1 MGTFNVSLKT
11 LTDRVSMEVVYT
23 PKELDQICVEIAEV
37 NRPGLFLAG
46 YYDYF
51 DKLRLQ
57 IMGLAEMN
65 FLSGL
70 SPEKRYEA
78 LDQLFRQQPPA
89 VIVCRS
95 EELTPFPEMQELAQK
110 HGVAL
115 LRSNETTC
123 TLMGSLISV
132 LNLELAPRITR
143 HGVLVEVYGE
153 GILILGDSGI
163 GKSELAIELVK
174 RGHRLVADDAVELRK
189 VSNRQ
194 IMGTAPEN
202 IRHFIELRGIGI
214 VNVARVYGVG
224 AVKLSESLDL
234 VVQLEAWDPTKNYQR
249 TGLENEYY
257 DILGVSIPSTSIP
270 VSPGRNLAVV
280 LETAAI
286 NNRQKKMGYNA
297 ARELL
302 IRLGLDDK
310 MDIPHRKRSK
320 LSWNDS
326 SRNCR
331 QQQSRSGRTNRL
343 RRTVPL
349 KSEARHSCLSCRKT
363 SSSSAVQLRFAKSR
377 LSAITCWATAATSCL
392 RTKAFPAW

>member
-23 PKELDQICVEIAEV
+23 PRELDEISVEIAEV

-70 SPEKRYEA
+70 TAEKRYEA
-78 LDQLFRQQPPA
+78 LEQLFRQQPPA

-95 EELTPFPEMQELAQK
+95 EELAPFPEMQELAQK
-110 HGVAL
+110 HAVAL

-163 GKSELAIELVK
+163 GKSEAAAELLK
-174 RGHRLVADDAVELRK
+174 RGHRLIADDAVEIRK
-189 VSNRQ
+189 VAGNTLR
-194 IMGTAPEN
+194 GTSPEL
-202 IRHFIELRGIGI
+202 IRNYIEIRGIGVI
-214 VNVARVYGVG
+214 NVA
-224 AVKLSESLDL
+224 KLFGMAAIKDESTVDL
-234 VVQLEAWDPTKNYQR
+234 VVNIVPVGNEQIFDRL
-249 TGLENEYY
+249 GLEEQYM
-257 DILGVSIPSTSIP
+257 DLLGVKVPAITIP
-270 VSPGRNLAVV
+270 VRPGRNLAII
-280 LETAAI
+280 LEVAAM

-297 ARELL
+297 AAEFTEQINRHFDETA
-302 IRLGLDDK
+302 G
-310 MDIPHRKRSK
+310 
-320 LSWNDS
+320 
-326 SRNCR
+326 
-331 QQQSRSGRTNRL
+331 QS
-343 RRTVPL
+343 
-349 KSEARHSCLSCRKT
+349 
-363 SSSSAVQLRFAKSR
+363 F
-377 LSAITCWATAATSCL
+377 
-392 RTKAFPAW
+392 

>member
-70 SPEKRYEA
+70 SAEKRYEA

-143 HGVLVEVYGE
+143 HGVLVEVYG
-153 GILILGDSGI
+153 GHPDLG
-163 GKSELAIELVK
+163 
-174 RGHRLVADDAVELRK
+174 
-189 VSNRQ
+189 RQ
-194 IMGTAPEN
+194 
-202 IRHFIELRGIGI
+202 RH
-214 VNVARVYGVG
+214 
-224 AVKLSESLDL
+224 
-234 VVQLEAWDPTKNYQR
+234 
-249 TGLENEYY
+249 
-257 DILGVSIPSTSIP
+257 
-270 VSPGRNLAVV
+270 
-280 LETAAI
+280 
-286 NNRQKKMGYNA
+286 RQK
-297 ARELL
+297 
-302 IRLGLDDK
+302 
-310 MDIPHRKRSK
+310 
-320 LSWNDS
+320 
-326 SRNCR
+326 
-331 QQQSRSGRTNRL
+331 
-343 RRTVPL
+343 
-349 KSEARHSCLSCRKT
+349 
-363 SSSSAVQLRFAKSR
+363 
-377 LSAITCWATAATSCL
+377 
-392 RTKAFPAW
+392 

>member
-23 PKELDQICVEIAEV
+23 PRALDEISVEIAEV

-70 SPEKRYEA
+70 TAEKRYEA
-78 LDQLFRQQPPA
+78 LEQLFRQQPPA

-95 EELTPFPEMQELAQK
+95 EELAPFPEMQELAQK
-110 HGVAL
+110 HAVAL

-174 RGHRLVADDAVELRK
+174 RGHRLIADDAVELRK
-189 VSNRQ
+189 VSSSK
-194 IMGTAPEN
+194 IMGMAPEN

-214 VNVARVYGVG
+214 INVARLFGIG
-224 AVKLSESLDL
+224 AVKNSVE
-234 VVQLEAWDPTKNYQR
+234 VEMVIELEAWDRTKNYDR
-249 TGLENEYY
+249 TGLESNTY
-257 DILGVSIPSTSIP
+257 DILGVKVPSMLIP
-270 VSPGRNLAVV
+270 VMPGRNLAVI

-286 NNRQKKMGYNA
+286 NNRQKEMGYNA
-297 ARELL
+297 AQELL
-302 IRLGLDDK
+302 NRLGLQ
-310 MDIPHRKRSK
+310 
-320 LSWNDS
+320 NDV
-326 SRNCR
+326 
-331 QQQSRSGRTNRL
+331 SG
-343 RRTVPL
+343 
-349 KSEARHSCLSCRKT
+349 
-363 SSSSAVQLRFAKSR
+363 F
-377 LSAITCWATAATSCL
+377 
-392 RTKAFPAW
+392 

>member
-1 MGTFNVSLKT
+1 MDSHYSVKLGQLIKDFEL
-11 LTDRVSMEVVYT
+11 EVLRGA
-23 PKELDQICVEIAEV
+23 PGFEDILIQKEDV
-37 NRPGLFLAG
+37 NRPALQLAG
-46 YYDYF
+46 FFDYF
-51 DKLRLQ
+51 DYKRIQ
-57 IMGLAEMN
+57 MIGRVEATYLAQ
-65 FLSGL
+65 LSAEERRI
-70 SPEKRYEA
+70 SF
-78 LDQLFRQQPPA
+78 DQLLARDIPCL
-89 VIVCRS
+89 IITRGMD
-95 EELTPFPEMQELAQK
+95 PFPECMELAERYNRTI
-110 HGVAL
+110 
-115 LRSNETTC
+115 LRTQETTSAF
-123 TLMGSLISV
+123 MGALIAALRNYLS
-132 LNLELAPRITR
+132 PRITR

-249 TGLENEYY
+249 TGLESEYY

-297 ARELL
+297 AKELL

-310 MDIPHRKRSK
+310 MD
-320 LSWNDS
+320 
-326 SRNCR
+326 
-331 QQQSRSGRTNRL
+331 
-343 RRTVPL
+343 
-349 KSEARHSCLSCRKT
+349 
-363 SSSSAVQLRFAKSR
+363 
-377 LSAITCWATAATSCL
+377 
-392 RTKAFPAW
+392 

>member
-11 LTDRVSMEVVYT
+11 LTERVSLEVVYT
-23 PKELDQICVEIAEV
+23 PKELDQINVEIAEV

-70 SPEKRYEA
+70 SAEKRYEA
-78 LDQLFRQQPPA
+78 LEQLFRQQPPA
-89 VIVCRS
+89 VIVGRS
-95 EELTPFPEMQELAQK
+95 EELEPFPEMLELAKK
-110 HGVAL
+110 HSVAL

-153 GILILGDSGI
+153 GILILGDN
-163 GKSELAIELVK
+163 
-174 RGHRLVADDAVELRK
+174 AVELRK

-214 VNVARVYGVG
+214 VNVARVFGVG

-310 MDIPHRKRSK
+310 MD
-320 LSWNDS
+320 
-326 SRNCR
+326 
-331 QQQSRSGRTNRL
+331 
-343 RRTVPL
+343 
-349 KSEARHSCLSCRKT
+349 
-363 SSSSAVQLRFAKSR
+363 
-377 LSAITCWATAATSCL
+377 
-392 RTKAFPAW
+392 

>member
-1 MGTFNVSLKT
+1 MGNFSVSLSK
-11 LTDRVSMEVVYT
+11 LIEKVSMEVVYM
-23 PKELDQICVEIAEV
+23 PQDQDKIQIEIAEV

-46 YYDYF
+46 YYDFF
-51 DKLRLQ
+51 DRLRLQ

-70 SPEKRYEA
+70 TPEKRYEA
-78 LDQLFRQQPPA
+78 LDRLFGQKPPA

-95 EELTPFPEMQELAQK
+95 EELEPFPEMQKLAEHYQ
-110 HGVAL
+110 VAL

-214 VNVARVYGVG
+214 VNVARVFGVG
-224 AVKLSESLDL
+224 AVKVSESLDL

-249 TGLENEYY
+249 TGLESEYY
-257 DILGVSIPSTSIP
+257 EILGVNIPSTSIP

-297 ARELL
+297 AKELL
-302 IRLGLDDK
+302 IRLGL
-310 MDIPHRKRSK
+310 
-320 LSWNDS
+320 ND
-326 SRNCR
+326 
-331 QQQSRSGRTNRL
+331 TL
-343 RRTVPL
+343 D
-349 KSEARHSCLSCRKT
+349 
-363 SSSSAVQLRFAKSR
+363 
-377 LSAITCWATAATSCL
+377 
-392 RTKAFPAW
+392 

>member
-1 MGTFNVSLKT
+1 MANFNVSLKN

-23 PKELDQICVEIAEV
+23 PRELEKIRVEIAEV

-70 SPEKRYEA
+70 PAERRYDA
-78 LDQLFRQQPPA
+78 RDQLFRQQPPA

-95 EELTPFPEMQELAQK
+95 EELTPFPEMLELARK
-110 HGVAL
+110 HEVAL

-153 GILILGDSGI
+153 GILILGESGV

-214 VNVARVYGVG
+214 VNVARVFGVG
-224 AVKLSESLDL
+224 AVKVSESLDL

-249 TGLENEYY
+249 TGLESECYE
-257 DILGVSIPSTSIP
+257 ILGVNIPSTSIP

-297 ARELL
+297 AKELL
-302 IRLGLDDK
+302 TRLGLEDD
-310 MDIPHRKRSK
+310 
-320 LSWNDS
+320 L
-326 SRNCR
+326 
-331 QQQSRSGRTNRL
+331 L
-343 RRTVPL
+343 
-349 KSEARHSCLSCRKT
+349 
-363 SSSSAVQLRFAKSR
+363 
-377 LSAITCWATAATSCL
+377 
-392 RTKAFPAW
+392 

>member
-1 MGTFNVSLKT
+1 MGNFTVSLKK
-11 LTDRVSMEVVYT
+11 LTEKVSMDVVYT
-23 PKELDQICVEIAEV
+23 PQDLENISVEIAEV

-57 IMGLAEMN
+57 IMGLAEIN

-70 SPEKRYEA
+70 PEEKRRER

-89 VIVCRS
+89 VIVGRS
-95 EELTPFPEMQELAQK
+95 EELEPFPEMLELAKK

-214 VNVARVYGVG
+214 VNVARIFGVG
-224 AVKLSESLDL
+224 AVKVSESLDL
-234 VVQLEAWDPTKNYQR
+234 VVQLEPWDPTKNYQR
-249 TGLENEYY
+249 TGLDGEYC
-257 DILGVSIPSTSIP
+257 DILGASIPSTSIP
-270 VSPGRNLAVV
+270 VSPGRNMAVV

-297 ARELL
+297 AKELL
-302 IRLGLDDK
+302 IRLGLDETLD
-310 MDIPHRKRSK
+310 
-320 LSWNDS
+320 
-326 SRNCR
+326 
-331 QQQSRSGRTNRL
+331 
-343 RRTVPL
+343 
-349 KSEARHSCLSCRKT
+349 
-363 SSSSAVQLRFAKSR
+363 
-377 LSAITCWATAATSCL
+377 
-392 RTKAFPAW
+392 

>member
-1 MGTFNVSLKT
+1 MGNFAVSLKR
-11 LTDRVSMEVVYT
+11 LVEKVSLEVTYA
-23 PKELDQICVEIAEV
+23 PCELDKISVEIAEV
-37 NRPGLFLAG
+37 NRPGLFLTG

-65 FLSGL
+65 FLAGL
-70 SPEKRYEA
+70 APEKRRER

-95 EELTPFPEMQELAQK
+95 EELEPFPEMLELAQQHK
-110 HGVAL
+110 VAL
-115 LRSNETTC
+115 LRSNEMTC

-132 LNLELAPRITR
+132 LNLELEPRITR

-234 VVQLEAWDPTKNYQR
+234 VVQLETWDPTKNYQR

-310 MDIPHRKRSK
+310 MD
-320 LSWNDS
+320 
-326 SRNCR
+326 
-331 QQQSRSGRTNRL
+331 
-343 RRTVPL
+343 
-349 KSEARHSCLSCRKT
+349 
-363 SSSSAVQLRFAKSR
+363 
-377 LSAITCWATAATSCL
+377 
-392 RTKAFPAW
+392 